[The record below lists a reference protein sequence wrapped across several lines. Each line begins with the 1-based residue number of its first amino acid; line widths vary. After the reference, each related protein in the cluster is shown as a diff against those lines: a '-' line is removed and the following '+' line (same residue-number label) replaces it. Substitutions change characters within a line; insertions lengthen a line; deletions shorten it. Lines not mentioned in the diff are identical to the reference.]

1 VSQLRAGGRV
11 LSLALAVAPLSGA
24 AATPP
29 PGDSWETPLADRDRK
44 SPVTATP
51 AALTKGRALFQMH
64 CVRCHGDKGR
74 GDGPGAAAL
83 PAEPADLSDPVFQ
96 GLLTD
101 GEILWKVT
109 NGRRR
114 GKEILMPA
122 MADKIPLEEDRW
134 KLVAFVRSLA
144 PPAPTTPGRP

>member
-1 VSQLRAGGRV
+1 VSRRRVGAGA
-11 LSLALAVAPLSGA
+11 LCLALAGAPLYG
-24 AATPP
+24 TPP
-29 PGDSWETPLADRDRK
+29 SADSWEAPPAERDRK
-44 SPVTATP
+44 SPVAATP

-64 CVRCHGDKGR
+64 CARCHGDKGR
-74 GDGPGAAAL
+74 GDGAGAAAL
-83 PAEPADLSDPVFQ
+83 PAEPADLTDPVFQ

-122 MADKIPLEEDRW
+122 MAEKIPLEEDRW

-144 PPAPTTPGRP
+144 ATPPKATGRP

>member
-1 VSQLRAGGRV
+1 VSPRVGAGA
-11 LSLALAVAPLSGA
+11 LCLLLAGAPLSGA
-24 AATPP
+24 PP
-29 PGDSWETPLADRDRK
+29 GAPGDSWDPPPAERDRK
-44 SPVTATP
+44 SPVAATP
-51 AALTKGRALFQMH
+51 AALAKGRALFQIH
-64 CVRCHGDKGR
+64 CTRCHGDKGR
-74 GDGPGAAAL
+74 GDGSAAAAL
-83 PAEPADLSDPVFQ
+83 AAEPADLSDPVFQ

-122 MADKIPLEEDRW
+122 MAEKIPFEEDRW

-144 PPAPTTPGRP
+144 AAAPKAPERP